1 MYSPSGARVKLH
13 TSASI
18 TITDLMGNKRTYMP
32 VNGIVNLNL
41 DKDLVYVNG
50 LLTEIQ
56 YF

>member
-1 MYSPSGARVKLH
+1 
-13 TSASI
+13 
-18 TITDLMGNKRTYMP
+18 MGNKRTYMP